1 MPDQPSARRWRDGLA
16 AVNAA
21 VIALPQEINYG
32 LLSLAPLGALFGA
45 RGIVAA
51 LFGSCFGML
60 AGVLAGNRF
69 GQILGS
75 RPTLS
80 LIIAAVAAGI
90 VLPDGVAL
98 AASELALPILFA
110 VVILA
115 GLLQI
120 AFARLGV
127 GRLIKYLPYPVLAG
141 FTNGVAV
148 LIALSAVKKLF
159 ADGHPLSLLIVAITL
174 AVASKPLRGLPWRA
188 IPGALQAVLAGS
200 LTYHLLLAVLGADA
214 LGPALPPLT
223 VNWPHFE
230 ILQAHWPASW
240 SAPLYAALFLK
251 LLPFAFAIA
260 LLASLET
267 LLAAATLDSITGE
280 RSDSD
285 RELLANGLAN
295 VCAGVF
301 GGTAVAGS
309 LSRSQTLLRS
319 GATSRLAMYAYVAI
333 IAIVLFAALPL
344 IALLPEAVIAAIM
357 LLVASQMIN
366 DWTRQLCRQVFLQ
379 RFSQPRRLAAA
390 QRREVDQEFLVML
403 LVTATAVIAD
413 LKTAVL
419 LGVLMAMLLFVRSNT
434 RSPVRRVQ
442 RGSSRHSLK
451 WRSHKEQQWLASHG
465 EAIILLEA
473 EGILFFGT
481 VDSLSRAIEGLLGE
495 ATRHLIIDCRHVVD
509 IDATGARLLQQVA
522 QRLQRSGISLQ
533 LAHLD
538 PAEHKARFLRAMG
551 IERDLPASLYR
562 ADDDSALEYAEDQL
576 LGTGLGIAVSEE
588 RLDLA
593 DSALGDGLAAAQLA
607 LLAAAMQRQRYA
619 AGDAIFRTG
628 EAGRSLF
635 LVVHGSV
642 SIRLGQTGKRV
653 AAFGPGVVFGE
664 MALLEGKPRS
674 ADAIADA
681 PTEVLELSD
690 SAFAEL
696 CQQQPALATHL
707 LRQLGITLAD
717 RLRQT
722 TGDLQQTLAE

>member
-295 VCAGVF
+295 VGAGLC

-333 IAIVLFAALPL
+333 VAIVLFAALPL

-366 DWTRQLCRQVFLQ
+366 DWTRQLSRQVFLQ
-379 RFSQPRRLAAA
+379 RRRLAAA

-419 LGVLMAMLLFVRSNT
+419 LGVLMAMLLFVRSNS

-481 VDSLSRAIEGLLGE
+481 VDSLSRAIERLLDE
-495 ATRHLIIDCRHVVD
+495 AGAARHLIIDCRHVVD

-522 QRLQRSGISLQ
+522 QRLHRSGISLQ

-562 ADDDSALEYAEDQL
+562 ADDDRALEYAEDQL
-576 LGTGLGIAVSEE
+576 LGAGLGIAVSEE

-607 LLAAAMQRQRYA
+607 LLAAAMQRQHYA

-690 SAFAEL
+690 SAFAAL

-722 TGDLQQTLAE
+722 TGDLQQILAA

>member
-45 RGIVAA
+45 RGIIAA

-174 AVASKPLRGLPWRA
+174 AIAIKPLRSLPWRG

-295 VCAGVF
+295 VGAGLC

-366 DWTRQLCRQVFLQ
+366 DWTRQLCRQVFCQ
-379 RFSQPRRLAAA
+379 RRRLAAA

-593 DSALGDGLAAAQLA
+593 DSALGDGLTAAQLA
-607 LLAAAMQRQRYA
+607 LLAAAMQRQHYA